1 MTGTGGEPI
10 RTVVAEDSLLLREG
24 LVRVLADLGFGV
36 VGQARDADELL
47 HQIARVRPDVA
58 IVDIRMPPTQ
68 TDEGLRAAE
77 VILDRHPATAVLL
90 LSQYLET
97 GLALRLLEMSS
108 RGVGYLLKERIL
120 DLEFFAD
127 AVGRVAAGGVVVDPD
142 VIERLSR
149 GARAADAVHELTA
162 RERQILGLIA
172 EGCSNLAICERL
184 FISDKTLNTHV
195 RSIFGKLSLP
205 PAPTDHRRVLAV
217 LTYLRARATSGGAA
231 DIGGR

>member
-1 MTGTGGEPI
+1 MTAVGGAPV

-24 LVRVLADLGFGV
+24 LVRVLADLGFDV
-36 VGQARDADELL
+36 VGQSGDADELL
-47 HQIARVRPDVA
+47 EQTAALRPDVA

-77 VILDRHPATAVLL
+77 VILERYCETGVLL

-120 DLEFFAD
+120 DLAVFAD
-127 AVGRVAAGGVVVDPD
+127 AVRRVATGGVVVDRG
-142 VIERLSR
+142 VISQLTRR
-149 GARAADAVHELTA
+149 ARAADAVDELTP
-162 RERQILGLIA
+162 REREILALMA

-195 RSIFGKLSLP
+195 RSIFAKLSLP

-217 LTYLRARATSGGAA
+217 LTYLRARATSGGPA
-231 DIGGR
+231 DVGGR